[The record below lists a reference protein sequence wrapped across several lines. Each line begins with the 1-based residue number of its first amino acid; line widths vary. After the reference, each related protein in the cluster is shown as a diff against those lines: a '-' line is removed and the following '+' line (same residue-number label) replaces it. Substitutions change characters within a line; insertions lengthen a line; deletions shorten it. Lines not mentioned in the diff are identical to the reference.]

1 MQIPFTA
8 LYSKYITALYGCHA
22 NVEHTLT
29 LTMASLYL
37 AASVETTS
45 VLLGVDT
52 EATSCPAITRI
63 RTPHCMRLN
72 KTKTAVCG
80 SFICLLD
87 DWGDGHWLP

>member
-1 MQIPFTA
+1 MYTYMQYKSPVHYNMQIPFTS

-22 NVEHTLT
+22 NVEHTVT

-52 EATSCPAITRI
+52 EATSHPTITI
-63 RTPHCMRLN
+63 STPH
-72 KTKTAVCG
+72 
-80 SFICLLD
+80 
-87 DWGDGHWLP
+87 